1 MAVVETSGIIKH
13 KNSNG
18 DMTFFYPV
26 TLKDNVSGMEEI
38 DAHISNANNPHNV
51 TAAQIG
57 AVSSV
62 PVTATGDGTAY
73 TATVDGITEL
83 AAGVNFTM
91 IPDTESTSQ
100 SVTLNVNGLGA
111 KLLRRRVSA
120 GSSVTASGYNN
131 DWLAAGKPVRVMYD
145 GLFWT
150 VDITQ
155 AHASDLMGSVPINK
169 GGTGATDGSTGLA
182 NLLAAGDT
190 VLSAYQYG
198 TALPA
203 AGTLGRVF
211 FKKVTDGETLSGGE
225 TSNLE
230 PLVFTG
236 AVNATYDGT
245 STTTVNIPS
254 GGSTSGGSLSES
266 ARNLLITILR
276 NGVYI
281 SDQSANITALE
292 TALGGSGTSTP
303 TDPDT
308 PTYTISNEL
317 VNVTSNNSAASIAE
331 GSSYTATL
339 TANDGYTL
347 GSVTVTM
354 GGVDVTSDV
363 YADGVINIASVTGNV
378 EITASAI
385 AEEVAAVL
393 PENGLLAFWDLRNAT
408 STTDW
413 APTIGDATA
422 YKLQSENTWDA
433 QTVDTHGVLLNN
445 TTYGGAKIQ
454 KVNGTGTFT
463 DMELGTAFTIVT
475 LGYSPNA
482 GAMIGTNYGRDGFG
496 NWYLQANYTTAEGTT
511 AKARSVQTGVS
522 ADEGTYCP
530 EIYLVD
536 GTAMSLYLYGTQWLD
551 EDGSSYNDFD
561 HWADG
566 PYNIRSIKNH
576 PSAYLTAVAI
586 YDRALSDVEIVEI
599 GEYLR
604 TLEVTA

>member
-57 AVSSV
+57 AVPSV

-211 FKKVTDGETLSGGE
+211 FKKVTDGETSSGGE

-308 PTYTISNEL
+308 PTYIISNEL

-331 GSSYTATL
+331 GSSYTAIL

-433 QTVDTHGVLLNN
+433 QTVDTHGILLNN

-454 KVNGTGTFT
+454 KVNDTGTFT

-496 NWYLQANYTTAEGTT
+496 NWSLHANYTTVEGTT
-511 AKARSVQTGVS
+511 ATARSVQTGVS

-536 GTAMSLYLYGTQWLD
+536 GTAMSLYLYGTRWLD

-566 PYNIRSIKNH
+566 PYNIRSVKNH